1 MSTRAARVAAA
12 ACLAT
17 AALVAFPSRAAGQ
30 AVPYQPPVLAP
41 ITDHFREPAHPYGP
55 GNRGIDYATVPGTPV
70 RAAAPGRVTF
80 VGAVA
85 GRLVVVLLH
94 ADGLRTT
101 YDGLAT
107 IAVAQADDVGG
118 GVALGT
124 ASAHLHFGVRDG
136 TTYLDPELL
145 FAASGDAADVAVV
158 ARLVPTGRAPSR
170 ASANGSARAL
180 GPAERR

>member
-1 MSTRAARVAAA
+1 MSTRAACFAAA
-12 ACLAT
+12 VCFAT

-30 AVPYQPPVLAP
+30 AVTYRPPVLAP
-41 ITDHFREPAHPYGP
+41 ITDHFRAPAHPFGP
-55 GNRGIDYATVPGTPV
+55 GNRGIDYATVPGTSV

-80 VGAVA
+80 AGAVA
-85 GRLVVVLLH
+85 GRLVVVLIH
-94 ADGLRTT
+94 ADRLRST

-107 IAVAQADDVGG
+107 ITVAGGDDVGA

-145 FAASGDAADVAVV
+145 FAASGDAADAAVV
-158 ARLVPTGRAPSR
+158 ARLVPTSGAP
-170 ASANGSARAL
+170 ARAATS
-180 GPAERR
+180 GAARPFAPADRR